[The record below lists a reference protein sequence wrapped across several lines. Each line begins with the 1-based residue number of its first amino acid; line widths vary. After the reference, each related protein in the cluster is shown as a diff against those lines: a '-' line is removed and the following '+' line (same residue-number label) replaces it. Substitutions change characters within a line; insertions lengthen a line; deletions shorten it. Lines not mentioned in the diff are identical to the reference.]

1 MDIER
6 RVPWREVEPLP
17 DLNGTIE
24 PLLKTVSIL
33 RDAWED
39 ALCGASP
46 EDVLAVRE
54 RRLRHHAIETGIIER
69 LSVTTIRRLQTET
82 LQVLQPWSGRPGPR
96 ALKQAVLTSPR

>member
-69 LSVTTIRRLQTET
+69 LSVTTIRRLHQLITRH
-82 LQVLQPWSGRPGPR
+82 QPAYEARDNLGGIV
-96 ALKQAVLTSPR
+96 KTCG